1 MQEQSDIGAWEVRR
15 SRLNPEISCA
25 TLKSQAGRDIIA
37 TANDVVCRRVGA
49 GVHLR
54 LQERRVFG
62 SNIHDAGQHRFVI
75 VEVEFHA
82 QIKVVPCIDSG
93 INRGITRGY
102 EYFSVPDSADMKP
115 PQVKSN
121 VTGFVA

>member
-62 SNIHDAGQHRFVI
+62 SNIHDAGQHRCVI

-82 QIKVVPCIDSG
+82 QIKVVPYIDSG

-115 PQVKSN
+115 PQVKAN